1 MIRQGQQAPS
11 ASLTD
16 GQMEYRGMRVEG
28 QSSSLPEWRSLK
40 AGRNVA
46 KGWGEG
52 VGSEDE

>member
-46 KGWGEG
+46 KEWGEG